1 MIWILAFLPLFIFS
15 LYQVYLE
22 VKILEYKKERKN
34 VDKMLLDLKNKI
46 EGLK

>member
-34 VDKMLLDLKNKI
+34 VDIMLLVLKNKI